1 MTPAEWE
8 RIGRVTAA
16 VWNEKRYDLAPEII
30 APSFVRHDPGY
41 PGEIRGPEGYVKHV
55 KALVEPFADSKVLV
69 RDFFVSAG
77 GDKAV
82 VRYTWIA
89 THTSEF
95 AGIPATGRKV
105 ELEGIAVLRGENG
118 KLAEI
123 WDGYD
128 VLTLLRQLGAVP
140 AQV

>member
-8 RIGRVTAA
+8 RIGRATTA
-16 VWNEKRYDLAPEII
+16 VWNEKRFDLALEII
-30 APSFVRHDPGY
+30 APNFVRHDPGY
-41 PGEIRGPEGYVKHV
+41 PDEIRGPEGYVAHV
-55 KALVEPFADSKVLV
+55 KALIEPFADGQVIV
-69 RDFFVSAG
+69 RDFFVSAD

-82 VRYTWIA
+82 VRYTWTA
-89 THTSEF
+89 SHTDEF

-105 ELEGIAVLRGENG
+105 ELEGISVLRGENG

-128 VLTLLRQLGAVP
+128 VLTLMRQLGAVP
-140 AQV
+140 AAA

>member
-8 RIGRVTAA
+8 RIGRATTA
-16 VWNEKRYDLAPEII
+16 VWNEKRFDLALEII
-30 APSFVRHDPGY
+30 APDFTRHDPGY
-41 PGEIRGPEGYVKHV
+41 PAEIRGPGGYVDHV
-55 KALVEPFADSKVLV
+55 KALMEPFADGRIIV
-69 RDFFVSAG
+69 RDFFASAE

-82 VRYTWIA
+82 VRYTWSA

-105 ELEGIAVLRGENG
+105 ELEGIAVLRGEDG

-140 AQV
+140 AAV

>member
-8 RIGRVTAA
+8 RIGRATTA
-16 VWNEKRYDLAPEII
+16 VWNEKRYDLALEII
-30 APSFVRHDPGY
+30 APNFVRHDPGY
-41 PGEIRGPEGYVKHV
+41 PGEIRGPEGYVEHV
-55 KALVEPFADSKVLV
+55 KALIEPFADGKVMV

-82 VRYTWIA
+82 VRYTWTA

-140 AQV
+140 AAV